1 MSNGLNLEDKID
13 SNLTEIVQAKW
24 EKLMTETGAAK
35 LAIPIEY
42 FAVMRIYF
50 QLAYQ
55 EGQADMLEAMK
66 EVYENNP
73 DLFEH
78 MFDDDFVSEDDTEEN
93 GNLN

>member
-1 MSNGLNLEDKID
+1 MSNGLNLGDKID
-13 SNLTEIVQAKW
+13 NNLTEIVQAKW
-24 EKLMTETGAAK
+24 EKIMNETNGNK
-35 LAIPIEY
+35 LALPIEV
-42 FAVMRIYF
+42 FSVLRIYF

-55 EGQADMLEAMK
+55 EGQTDMLEAMK

-78 MFDDDFVSEDDTEEN
+78 MFDDEFVSEDDADEN